1 MNKDQISGNVDQ
13 VVGKIKQNAGETIGN
28 EKLANEGV
36 VDQMKGAVKE
46 VWGNAKD
53 AAAEISR
60 DIHKRAEAREQANG
74 RDNEAR
80 HNISQ
85 KIENVK
91 DRVNAKIDAVKED
104 HREKET
110 HHTA

>member
-1 MNKDQISGNVDQ
+1 MNRDQISGNVDQ

-36 VDQMKGAVKE
+36 VDQIKGAVKE
-46 VWGNAKD
+46 TWGNAKD
-53 AAAEISR
+53 AAAEISK
-60 DIHKRAEAREQANG
+60 DIHKRAEAREQDKG
-74 RDNEAR
+74 RENQAR

-91 DRVNAKIDAVKED
+91 DSVNAKIDAEREE
-104 HREKET
+104 HHSREKA
-110 HHTA
+110 HTA